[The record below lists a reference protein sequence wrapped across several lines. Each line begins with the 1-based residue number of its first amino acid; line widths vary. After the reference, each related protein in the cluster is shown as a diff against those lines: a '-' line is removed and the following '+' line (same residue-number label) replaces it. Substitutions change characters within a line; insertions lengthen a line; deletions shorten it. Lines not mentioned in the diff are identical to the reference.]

1 MHETDTFE
9 KNKLNEAEEQFF
21 GLTPADPAVRPNYY
35 RKNGLECYEVQ
46 RASMGLTKY
55 QGYLQGC
62 AQKYIWRWE
71 DKNGKQDLEKAIEY
85 LVKLVETL
93 P

>member
-1 MHETDTFE
+1 MESS
-9 KNKLNEAEEQFF
+9 NLND
-21 GLTPADPAVRPNYY
+21 LNPIKPSYY
-35 RKNGLECYEVQ
+35 HKDGLECFEVIQ
-46 RASMGLTKY
+46 SLMGIERY
-55 QGYLQGC
+55 QGFLWGNV
-62 AQKYIWRWE
+62 QKYLWRWE

>member
-1 MHETDTFE
+1 MHETDTSG

-35 RKNGLECYEVQ
+35 HKDGLECFDVIK
-46 RASMGLTKY
+46 RMMGTERY
-55 QGYLQGC
+55 QGFLWGNV
-62 AQKYIWRWE
+62 QKYLWRWE